1 MAWMRCGLEEP
12 QISHSKFSLAHY
24 TNKTKKVFML
34 VPRPDCAELLYC
46 TEYTLYFYYQI
57 QIRLSF
63 IVRANSS
70 RQPVYLEIVQVVDRM
85 ANDSKIMR
93 QNTYIRIA
101 IDEHKWEFVFRRKCA
116 LEIGDS

>member
-1 MAWMRCGLEEP
+1 
-12 QISHSKFSLAHY
+12 
-24 TNKTKKVFML
+24 ML
-34 VPRPDCAELLYC
+34 VPRPDCAELLYLI
-46 TEYTLYFYYQI
+46 EYTLYFYYQI
-57 QIRLSF
+57 KIRLSF

-85 ANDSKIMR
+85 ANDSKKMR

-101 IDEHKWEFVFRRKCA
+101 IDEHKWEFVLHRKCA